1 MRTSSALT
9 FLGVPTLT
17 FAPCCILNTLLQPT
31 CVLHTGNFFKARIPS
46 AYSVLMATGQSS
58 CLLNACGLQECCFV
72 LCCSQST
79 LKTLPHLKHFFF
91 FLSLASW
98 LLRKSLNI
106 FEPNALMY
114 QDIVI
119 LTCELKFMF
128 YFLS

>member
-1 MRTSSALT
+1 MSRRG
-9 FLGVPTLT
+9 GVL
-17 FAPCCILNTLLQPT
+17 FSQNT
-31 CVLHTGNFFKARIPS
+31 
-46 AYSVLMATGQSS
+46 
-58 CLLNACGLQECCFV
+58 
-72 LCCSQST
+72 
-79 LKTLPHLKHFFF
+79 FFF